1 MNKRLKSPKLLKLM
15 NLSLTSRKA
24 ETIMNMIASN
34 SDQQTSNK
42 THKTIRGKTIRGI
55 LIFLIPSLFILIVV
69 SCILAASTVSALN
82 TNILESQSN
91 DAGNQLDNF
100 FTAKDTAISTFQ
112 YDSRVQNY
120 LSQTPTASSIESYPE
135 LDTVV
140 GLLQTALNNV
150 IDDGVQA
157 AWFAGIDNK
166 VYLMEDGTITALDYD
181 SVAWDER
188 ILSGKKTIVSEPFMD
203 PVSNKMVISVV
214 SPVFSGIGKEV
225 IGFAGFDIFQD
236 TLGEMLASI
245 KIGKNGYLEVL
256 SSSNTYIYSEDPD
269 VINKSVNDLSGLD
282 QEFINHI
289 KNNEEGVINYKYGR
303 DSYRAVIQ
311 LLDTNDWLAIA
322 NIPSDEINATRNQ
335 LILILGILAVIITT
349 ILILAITRIIKRI
362 TSPLEPL
369 TKGVREFSEGNLGVV
384 IDISTDDEIGILA
397 DNVKLTIAALKDMI
411 QNISSVLSEMSNG
424 NLNVVVEGNYIG
436 DFLPIRTALSI
447 ILDSMNNTLG
457 KIQESSSQ
465 VSLGASQMAE
475 SAQSLAEG
483 ATEQAGSVQELQ
495 ATITEVTGKVRETA
509 ELTQNAYVKTKEIES
524 KAKDSSSE
532 MHNMTKAMARIQET
546 SNQIAGIITEI
557 EDIAVQT
564 NLLSLNASIEAARA
578 GEAGRGFAV
587 VAEQIGKLAESSAT
601 SAINTRSLIESSLQE
616 VGNGSKITERTAL
629 SLEQVVNS
637 LNEIAEGVQRSS
649 AASLAQA
656 DSMKQVEQG
665 IEQISEVVQS
675 NSAVAEETSATSE
688 ELSAQAE
695 NLDGLV
701 GKFHLR

>member
-1 MNKRLKSPKLLKLM
+1 M

-42 THKTIRGKTIRGI
+42 THKTIRGKTIQGI

-120 LSQTPTASSIESYPE
+120 LSQTPTASSVESYPE
-135 LDTVV
+135 LDTVA

-157 AWFAGIDNK
+157 AWFAGLDNK

-214 SPVFSGIGKEV
+214 SPVFSGIEKEV

-289 KNNEEGVINYKYGR
+289 KNNEEGVINYKYNR

-311 LLDTNDWLAIA
+311 LLGTNDWLAIA

-335 LILILGILAVIITT
+335 LILILGILAVVITT

-436 DFLPIRTALSI
+436 DFLPIRTALST

-532 MHNMTKAMARIQET
+532 MHNMTKAMTRIQET